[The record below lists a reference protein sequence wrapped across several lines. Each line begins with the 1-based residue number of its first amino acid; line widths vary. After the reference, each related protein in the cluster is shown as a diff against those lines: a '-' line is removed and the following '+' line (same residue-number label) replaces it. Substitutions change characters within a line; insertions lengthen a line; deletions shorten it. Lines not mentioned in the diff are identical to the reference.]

1 MLSIKHYCY
10 LKYMNLVVTLL
21 EWVRII
27 CPVLRKDEL
36 NFLIFGLS
44 TQFTVSVCVFVC
56 TYMHFK

>member
-36 NFLIFGLS
+36 NFLIFSLS
-44 TQFTVSVCVFVC
+44 TQFSQCVCVCV
-56 TYMHFK
+56 YVYAL